1 MEINYLKLQEDLENM
16 KVKTITNNKGTA
28 IQFPDG
34 TMICYRNVWT
44 EGWSGGSPD
53 TNYIL
58 VELPTS
64 FVDTEYQVVL
74 TNNYNNSIRL
84 IWSVAIQSESTF
96 RAYAVFSSGD
106 TASTPTVFSSANCIA
121 IGRWK

>member
-1 MEINYLKLQEDLENM
+1 MEINYLKLQEELENM
-16 KVKTITNNKGTA
+16 KVKTITNSNGTA

-44 EGWSGGSPD
+44 EGWSGGNPD
-53 TNYIL
+53 TDYIL

-64 FVDTEYQVVL
+64 FIDTEYKVVL

-96 RAYAVFSSGD
+96 KAYVVFSSGD